1 MVSAQMSR
9 MPRAATGPELALRRE
24 LHARGIRFRTQV
36 RTLPGTPD
44 VVLTRAKVAI
54 FIDGCFWHACPD
66 HCVKPK
72 NNAQWWSE
80 KLQANAKRDY
90 RKDCEL
96 TVLGWTVLRF
106 WEHMAIPEVA
116 DRIEKVWRSKSGRE

>member
-1 MVSAQMSR
+1 M
-9 MPRAATGPELALRRE
+9 
-24 LHARGIRFRTQV
+24 RFRTQV

-72 NNAQWWSE
+72 NNAQWWSD
-80 KLQANAKRDY
+80 KLQTNAKRDH
-90 RKDCEL
+90 RKDGEL
-96 TVLGWTVLRF
+96 AVLGWTALHF
-106 WEHMAIPEVA
+106 WEHTAIPEVA
-116 DRIEKVWRSKSGRE
+116 DRIEKLWRSKTGRD